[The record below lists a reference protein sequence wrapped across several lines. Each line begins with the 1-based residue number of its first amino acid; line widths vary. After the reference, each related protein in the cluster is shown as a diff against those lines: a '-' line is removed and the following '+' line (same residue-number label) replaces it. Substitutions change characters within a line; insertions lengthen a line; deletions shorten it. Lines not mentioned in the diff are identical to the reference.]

1 MLTDTANAAL
11 SQTSTSRKAKRNA
24 RQQAKAQRELEK
36 DQEARPYAYQQQ
48 AVRNAYTLGAP
59 ADDRGARARAESAR
73 AIYNDLER
81 NNASPEELAAA
92 QQEYKQWANW
102 AAMPQATRNSV
113 LQRGR
118 KQAEFAAAKNQF
130 AGIMNERQTPGAAEL
145 LQYEADV
152 MAGRNPNAFKSETS
166 STGRKVVY
174 KDGIPVG
181 FSGAPPS
188 QIISD
193 AGERSM
199 VNRTGL
205 LSPQERQAIRDQAI
219 AEAVNP
225 TRPVQPKPV
234 ARQILENFQGA
245 RPSVT
250 PMNFGASLDSPLYSQ
265 APSAGNQGMDF
276 GFPAT
281 NNAYDILSQGAPV
294 VPVAPAPA
302 VASSQPAPV
311 VPVAI
316 LSPSEQLQADEVAAE
331 RKRVLDFQNQWQRD
345 NTTASNINLIDG
357 LLELDKPGRSSE
369 LNRFTTFSPSGV
381 ERLKQIVADAEAPD
395 INKTLP
401 IKFLQDWRARF
412 IADSEIRSRKKQ
424 AESQGFQFP
433 PPL

>member
-24 RQQAKAQRELEK
+24 RQQAKAQRELEQ

-59 ADDRGARARAESAR
+59 ADDRGARARAMSAQ

-118 KQAEFAAAKNQF
+118 KQAEYAAAKNQF
-130 AGIMNERQTPGAAEL
+130 AGIMNERQTPGADEL
-145 LQYEADV
+145 LRYEADV

-276 GFPAT
+276 GFQAT

-294 VPVAPAPA
+294 APVAPAPA

-311 VPVAI
+311 VPVAGAPAPQQPMGTSGRDARGQ
-316 LSPSEQLQADEVAAE
+316 LATLARMSSPLLTGLAGTANAVKSIPGLIENQEDRDLFRAVVGQMFPAVGGFNAAWNTARGMLQG
-331 RKRVLDFQNQWQRD
+331 K
-345 NTTASNINLIDG
+345 
-357 LLELDKPGRSSE
+357 
-369 LNRFTTFSPSGV
+369 
-381 ERLKQIVADAEAPD
+381 
-395 INKTLP
+395 
-401 IKFLQDWRARF
+401 
-412 IADSEIRSRKKQ
+412 
-424 AESQGFQFP
+424 
-433 PPL
+433 

>member
-1 MLTDTANAAL
+1 MLTGAANAAL

-36 DQEARPYAYQQQ
+36 DQEARPYAYQQP

-59 ADDRGARARAESAR
+59 SSDAEAKKL
-73 AIYNDLER
+73 A
-81 NNASPEELAAA
+81 LAAA
-92 QQEYKQWANW
+92 QRFNSLEMTEGVSPQEIAAAKAEADSWYRW
-102 AAMPQATRNSV
+102 AAMPQATRNNI

-118 KQAEFAAAKNQF
+118 KQAEMGAAKNQF

-188 QIISD
+188 QIIGD

-250 PMNFGASLDSPLYSQ
+250 PMNFGESLNDAYSMLN
-265 APSAGNQGMDF
+265 APTTQVAV
-276 GFPAT
+276 A
-281 NNAYDILSQGAPV
+281 
-294 VPVAPAPA
+294 PVAPASPASPAAQAPA
-302 VASSQPAPV
+302 VAPVAQQPAPV
-311 VPVAI
+311 PVGAGARAI
-316 LSPSEQLQADEVAAE
+316 DTLVGSDLANPEDLDERAQDNFMQSQAGQALWKATGGDAAVRKSSGAYAADLANAVGNAGTRLYAGAGRAMNPVLRQAKENLALSTLGQFL
-331 RKRVLDFQNQWQRD
+331 
-345 NTTASNINLIDG
+345 G
-357 LLELDKPGRSSE
+357 M
-369 LNRFTTFSPSGV
+369 
-381 ERLKQIVADAEAPD
+381 
-395 INKTLP
+395 TLP
-401 IKFLQDWRARF
+401 TR
-412 IADSEIRSRKKQ
+412 
-424 AESQGFQFP
+424 
-433 PPL
+433 

>member
-59 ADDRGARARAESAR
+59 ADDRGAKARAMSAQ

-102 AAMPQATRNSV
+102 AAMPQSTRNSV

-118 KQAEFAAAKNQF
+118 KQAEYAAAKNQF

-225 TRPVQPKPV
+225 TSPVQPKPV

-281 NNAYDILSQGAPV
+281 NNAYDILNQPAPATPVAVAPAPATSAPV
-294 VPVAPAPA
+294 VPVAGAPAPQQPMGTSGRDARAQLATLARMSSPLLTGLAGTANA
-302 VASSQPAPV
+302 VKSIPALIENQEDRDLFRAV
-311 VPVAI
+311 VGQMLPAVGGFN
-316 LSPSEQLQADEVAAE
+316 AA
-331 RKRVLDFQNQWQRD
+331 W
-345 NTTASNINLIDG
+345 NT
-357 LLELDKPGRSSE
+357 
-369 LNRFTTFSPSGV
+369 
-381 ERLKQIVADAEAPD
+381 
-395 INKTLP
+395 
-401 IKFLQDWRARF
+401 ARGML
-412 IADSEIRSRKKQ
+412 RGK
-424 AESQGFQFP
+424 
-433 PPL
+433 

>member
-1 MLTDTANAAL
+1 MAEKTPSLAEREVARRAAL
-11 SQTSTSRKAKRNA
+11 AAAGT
-24 RQQAKAQRELEK
+24 
-36 DQEARPYAYQQQ
+36 PYVPNYGEPSPANSK

-59 ADDRGARARAESAR
+59 ADDRGAKVRAMSAQ
-73 AIYNDLER
+73 AIYTDLQQT
-81 NNASPEELAAA
+81 NASPEELAAA
-92 QQEYKQWANW
+92 KQEYMQWANW

-118 KQAEFAAAKNQF
+118 KQAEYAAAKNQF

-181 FSGAPPS
+181 FSGSPPS
-188 QIISD
+188 QIIGD

-245 RPSVT
+245 RPLVT
-250 PMNFGASLDSPLYSQ
+250 PMNFGESLNDAYSML
-265 APSAGNQGMDF
+265 N
-276 GFPAT
+276 
-281 NNAYDILSQGAPV
+281 APV
-294 VPVAPAPA
+294 VPVAPAPT
-302 VASSQPAPV
+302 VASSQPAQTFSSPAPV
-311 VPVAI
+311 VPVPVGAGARAI
-316 LSPSEQLQADEVAAE
+316 DTLVGSDLANPEDLDERAQNNLMQSQAGQALWKATGGDAAVRKSSGAYAADVANAVGNAGT
-331 RKRVLDFQNQWQRD
+331 RFYAGMGR
-345 NTTASNINLIDG
+345 AID
-357 LLELDKPGRSSE
+357 P
-369 LNRFTTFSPSGV
+369 V
-381 ERLKQIVADAEAPD
+381 LKQAKENLALS
-395 INKTLP
+395 TLGQ
-401 IKFLQDWRARF
+401 FL
-412 IADSEIRSRKKQ
+412 
-424 AESQGFQFP
+424 GMTP
-433 PPL
+433 PMR

>member
-1 MLTDTANAAL
+1 MAENTPYSSIGDILTGAANAAL

-36 DQEARPYAYQQQ
+36 DQEARPYAYQQP

-59 ADDRGARARAESAR
+59 ADDRGARARAMSAQ

-92 QQEYKQWANW
+92 KQEYTQWANW
-102 AAMPQATRNSV
+102 AAMPQATRNNI

-118 KQAEFAAAKNQF
+118 RQAEMGAAKNQF

-265 APSAGNQGMDF
+265 APSSGNQGMDF
-276 GFPAT
+276 GFQAT
-281 NNAYDILSQGAPV
+281 NNAYDILSQGAPTTQV
-294 VPVAPAPA
+294 AVAPVSP
-302 VASSQPAPV
+302 VSPAPV
-311 VPVAI
+311 VAPTPVAV
-316 LSPSEQLQADEVAAE
+316 PVVAPVAAQPVARTQAE
-331 RKRVLDFQNQWQRD
+331 QDEIDHFGLGF
-345 NTTASNINLIDG
+345 SNIGTSPAANALRWLLSKANLG
-357 LLELDKPGRSSE
+357 SSE
-369 LNRFTTFSPSGV
+369 
-381 ERLKQIVADAEAPD
+381 
-395 INKTLP
+395 
-401 IKFLQDWRARF
+401 
-412 IADSEIRSRKKQ
+412 
-424 AESQGFQFP
+424 
-433 PPL
+433 PLTYGAK